1 MKNKDSLQALIQKA
15 KTKNLLVRLNQK
27 SEIDIKNLKISQQN
41 LNGAAGT
48 YTSAPEE
55 KPMPA
60 QQFKFGYLARTGT
73 SSPDATML
81 DQSQPSVRTINSNP
95 RDQTQ
100 YKF

>member
-1 MKNKDSLQALIQKA
+1 MKNKDSLQALLQKA

-41 LNGAAGT
+41 LDGAAGT
-48 YTSAPEE
+48 YTPAPEE

-81 DQSQPSVRTINSNP
+81 EQPSVRTINSNP
-95 RDQTQ
+95 RDQAQ